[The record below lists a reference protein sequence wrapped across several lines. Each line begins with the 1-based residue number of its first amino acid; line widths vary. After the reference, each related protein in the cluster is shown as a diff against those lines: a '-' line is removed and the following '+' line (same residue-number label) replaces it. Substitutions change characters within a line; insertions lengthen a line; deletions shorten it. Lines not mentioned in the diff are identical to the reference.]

1 MNAAEESLLSSKK
14 AQEFAENEAK
24 DLKIQ
29 WLVGRA
35 GNDETMFKREN
46 ELRDE
51 EDRKFMTAVRNL
63 ESKIKSHEENRDN
76 LARQNME
83 LQKRLNRREKEV
95 SE

>member
-1 MNAAEESLLSSKK
+1 
-14 AQEFAENEAK
+14 
-24 DLKIQ
+24 
-29 WLVGRA
+29 VGRA

-83 LQKRLNRREKEV
+83 L
-95 SE
+95 